1 MEKKTVT
8 RLKDLN
14 LVDKFLFDET
24 MESREAHEAAV
35 SILLENEVEL
45 LDKPQTEKELRI
57 SPELRQVRLDVVGM
71 DSDRRLYYTE
81 MQGKNT
87 GNLRKRS
94 RYYQAQLD
102 VSLLE
107 PGCRDFNLL
116 NDSCFILIAPFD
128 IFGKGLCRYTF
139 EGTCRECPDLRLGD
153 GAVRVFINTKGKN
166 REDFSEEFLD
176 FMEYV
181 TDSSGERAD
190 RTKSRKIKL
199 IHKQVEAVR
208 ESEKMGVKY
217 MQRWEELAEARDEG
231 LIEGRNAGFEEGHNV
246 GFEEG
251 HNAGLEEGHNFG
263 LMEGEEKK
271 LIKMV
276 CKKLSKGNKTEDIVK
291 EFSEEFGEDAG
302 RIERI
307 CEAAKESAPDYDCD
321 RICKRLHEMRE

>member
-1 MEKKTVT
+1 MAKKTVT
-8 RLKDLN
+8 ELKDLN

-24 MESREAHEAAV
+24 MESREAYEAAV

-45 LDKPQTEKELRI
+45 LGSPETEKELRI
-57 SPELRQVRLDVVGM
+57 SPQLRQVRLDVVGM
-71 DSDRRLYYTE
+71 DRDKKLYYTE

-107 PGCRDFNLL
+107 PGNRDFNLL

-128 IFGKGLCRYTF
+128 IFGRGLCRYTF
-139 EGTCRECPDLRLGD
+139 EGTCRECPDLKLGD
-153 GAVRVFINTKGKN
+153 GAVRIFINTKGRN

-181 TDSSGERAD
+181 TDSSDDRAG
-190 RTKSRKIKL
+190 RTKSKKIRL
-199 IHKQVEAVR
+199 IHKQVQAVK

-231 LIEGRNAGFEEGHNV
+231 RIEGHNV
-246 GFEEG
+246 GLAEGHRAGLEEG
-251 HNAGLEEGHNFG
+251 HNAGLKEGHYIGFT
-263 LMEGEEKK
+263 EGEEKK
-271 LIKMV
+271 LIRMV
-276 CKKLSKGNKTEDIVK
+276 CKKLCKGKRMEEIVK
-291 EFSEEFGEDAG
+291 EFTEEFEEDAEEV
-302 RIERI
+302 ERI
-307 CEAAKESAPDYDCD
+307 CEAAKEFTPDYDHD
-321 RICKRLHEMRE
+321 RIYDRLHEK